1 MSGLLDKAKTASSS
15 EEKAT
20 KADTNEAK
28 KASSAGLLTK
38 ADSKPQKKQA
48 AKSDS
53 APPKTQASKPGAAP
67 DGPDIPMILNLAG
80 WVIIVLGAI
89 FSLQGGGFGL
99 IVVLIVLAL
108 GIGSIVQS
116 QKMTGGISP
125 LKTGLSVALAFVIAV
140 GPYAAIMIVPT
151 NASMA
156 VTEVSIDEDED
167 VISFVVRGSF
177 SEADAKI
184 FADSTEVWSGSKSMS
199 NDRAS
204 FDVPIATI
212 FQGNSLDYTAN
223 VVKDYTIEVES
234 SDGQKITTDIDP
246 DFTTREVLD
255 SATRITKVAKTSTS
269 SSGGTTTTST
279 VTDGITI
286 EAIVGLFSP
295 TESAQDDGGHSLENL
310 GLIPVTSDYTF
321 KMTVKK
327 GSSTEYIMPTVT
339 VSGLDASWTGTFSGG
354 TQTGKA
360 NGWLG
365 MPGTAQNDLGTEYL
379 QKDDFYDGSGCYSFE
394 IEITNQYYAGDS
406 ATIYTSTNSWEL
418 DWHSEDSTQ
427 DGEMTTC

>member
-1 MSGLLDKAKTASSS
+1 MGGLLDKAKSASSD
-15 EEKAT
+15 EKSTTKSKTESAT
-20 KADTNEAK
+20 
-28 KASSAGLLTK
+28 LLSGEVK
-38 ADSKPQKKQA
+38 SKNSNA
-48 AKSDS
+48 ATV
-53 APPKTQASKPGAAP
+53 AVQQ
-67 DGPDIPMILNLAG
+67 DGPDIPMILNIAG

-99 IVVLIVLAL
+99 IVVLVVLAL

-116 QKMTGGISP
+116 QRMTGGISP
-125 LKTGLSVALAFVIAV
+125 VKTGISVALAFVIAV

-156 VTEVSIDEDED
+156 VTEITIDEDED

-177 SEADAKI
+177 SEADAKVY
-184 FADSTEVWSGSKSMS
+184 ADGTEVWSGSKSMA

-204 FDVPIATI
+204 FDVSISTI

-223 VVKDYTIEVES
+223 VVKEYTIEVES

-246 DFTTREVLD
+246 DFTTREVLN
-255 SATRITKVAKTSTS
+255 SATRVSKVLKSSTS
-269 SSGGTTTTST
+269 GSGGGTSST
-279 VTDGITI
+279 VTDGLTI

-295 TESAQDDGGHSLENL
+295 SESEQDGGGHTLDNL
-310 GLIPVTSDYTF
+310 GLIPVTSDYSF
-321 KMTVKK
+321 KMTIKK
-327 GSSTEYIMPTVT
+327 GSSTKYVMPTVT
-339 VSGLDASWTGTFSGG
+339 VNGLDAQWSSSLSG

-365 MPGTAQNDLGTEYL
+365 MPGTALNDLSTEYL
-379 QKDDFYDGSGCYSFE
+379 QKDDFYDGSGCYTFE
-394 IEITNQYYAGDS
+394 IEVTNQFYAGNT
-406 ATIYTSTNSWEL
+406 ATSYTSTSSWEL
-418 DWHSEDSTQ
+418 DLHPEDSTQ

>member
-1 MSGLLDKAKTASSS
+1 MSGLLDKAKSASSD
-15 EEKAT
+15 EKAPT
-20 KADTNEAK
+20 EK
-28 KASSAGLLTK
+28 
-38 ADSKPQKKQA
+38 
-48 AKSDS
+48 
-53 APPKTQASKPGAAP
+53 KTQSATLLSKANTAKANTANAVVVQQ
-67 DGPDIPMILNLAG
+67 DGPDIPMILNIAG

-99 IVVLIVLAL
+99 IVVLVVLAL

-116 QKMTGGISP
+116 QRMSGGISP
-125 LKTGLSVALAFVIAV
+125 VKTGISVALAFVIAV

-156 VTEVSIDEDED
+156 VTEVTIDEDQD

-177 SEADAKI
+177 AEADAKI
-184 FADSTEVWSGSKSMS
+184 YADGTEVWSGSKSMS

-204 FDVPIATI
+204 FDVSIATI

-223 VVKDYTIEVES
+223 VVKEYTIEVES

-246 DFTTREVLD
+246 DFTTREVLN
-255 SATRITKVAKTSTS
+255 SATRVSKVLKTSTS
-269 SSGGTTTTST
+269 SSGGTTTSST
-279 VTDGITI
+279 ATDGLTI

-295 TESAQDDGGHSLENL
+295 TESEQDGGGHTLDNL

-321 KMTVKK
+321 KMTIKK
-327 GSSTEYIMPTVT
+327 GSSTEYLMPTVT
-339 VSGLDASWTGTFSGG
+339 VSGLDASWSSSLSGT

-365 MPGTAQNDLGTEYL
+365 MPGTALNDQSTEYL
-379 QKDDFYDGSGCYSFE
+379 QKDDFYDGSGCYTFE
-394 IEITNQYYAGDS
+394 IEVTNQFYPGD
-406 ATIYTSTNSWEL
+406 TPTTYTSTSSWEL
-418 DWHSEDSTQ
+418 DWHPEDSTQ

>member
-1 MSGLLDKAKTASSS
+1 MSGLLDKAKSASSD
-15 EEKAT
+15 EKT
-20 KADTNEAK
+20 PTEK
-28 KASSAGLLTK
+28 
-38 ADSKPQKKQA
+38 
-48 AKSDS
+48 
-53 APPKTQASKPGAAP
+53 KTQSATLLSKANTANAVVVQQ
-67 DGPDIPMILNLAG
+67 DGPDIPMILNIAG

-116 QKMTGGISP
+116 QRMTGGISP
-125 LKTGLSVALAFVIAV
+125 LKTGISVALAFVIAV

-156 VTEVSIDEDED
+156 VTEVTIDEDQD

-177 SEADAKI
+177 AEADAKI
-184 FADSTEVWSGSKSMS
+184 YADGIEVWSGSKSMS

-204 FDVPIATI
+204 FDVSIATI

-223 VVKDYTIEVES
+223 VVKEYTIEVES
-234 SDGQKITTDIDP
+234 SDGQKITTNIDP
-246 DFTTREVLD
+246 DFTTREVLN
-255 SATRITKVAKTSTS
+255 SATRVSKVLKTSTS
-269 SSGGTTTTST
+269 GSGGGTTST

-295 TESAQDDGGHSLENL
+295 TESEQDGGGHTLDNL
-310 GLIPVTSDYTF
+310 GLIPVTSDYSF
-321 KMTVKK
+321 KMTIKK
-327 GSSTEYIMPTVT
+327 GSSTKYVMPTVT
-339 VSGLDASWTGTFSGG
+339 VSGLDAQWSSSLTGT
-354 TQTGKA
+354 QYGKA

-365 MPGTAQNDLGTEYL
+365 MPGTASNDQSTEYL
-379 QKDDFYDGSGCYSFE
+379 QKDDFYDGSGCYTFE
-394 IEITNQYYAGDS
+394 IEVTNQFYPGD
-406 ATIYTSTNSWEL
+406 TPTTYTSANSWEL
-418 DWHSEDSTQ
+418 DWHPEDSTQ

>member
-1 MSGLLDKAKTASSS
+1 MGGLLDKAKSASSD
-15 EEKAT
+15 EKSTTKSKTESAT
-20 KADTNEAK
+20 
-28 KASSAGLLTK
+28 LLSREVK
-38 ADSKPQKKQA
+38 SKNSNA
-48 AKSDS
+48 ATV
-53 APPKTQASKPGAAP
+53 AVQQ
-67 DGPDIPMILNLAG
+67 DGPDIPMILNIAG

-99 IVVLIVLAL
+99 IVVLVVLAL

-116 QKMTGGISP
+116 QRMTGGISP
-125 LKTGLSVALAFVIAV
+125 VKTGISVALAFVIAV

-156 VTEVSIDEDED
+156 VTEITIDEDED

-177 SEADAKI
+177 SEADAKVY
-184 FADSTEVWSGSKSMS
+184 ADGTEVWSGSKSMA

-204 FDVPIATI
+204 FDVSISTI

-223 VVKDYTIEVES
+223 VVKEYTIEVES

-246 DFTTREVLD
+246 DFTTREVLN
-255 SATRITKVAKTSTS
+255 SATRVSKVLKSSTS
-269 SSGGTTTTST
+269 GSGGGTSST
-279 VTDGITI
+279 VTDGLTI

-295 TESAQDDGGHSLENL
+295 SESEQDGGGHTLDNL
-310 GLIPVTSDYTF
+310 GLIPVTSDYSF
-321 KMTVKK
+321 KMTIKK
-327 GSSTEYIMPTVT
+327 GSSTKYVMPTVT
-339 VSGLDASWTGTFSGG
+339 VNGLDAQWSSSLSG

-365 MPGTAQNDLGTEYL
+365 MPGTALNDLSTEYL
-379 QKDDFYDGSGCYSFE
+379 QKDDFYDGSGCYTFE
-394 IEITNQYYAGDS
+394 IEVTNQFYAGNT
-406 ATIYTSTNSWEL
+406 ATSYTSTSSWEL
-418 DWHSEDSTQ
+418 DLHPEDSTQ

>member
-1 MSGLLDKAKTASSS
+1 MSGLLDKAKSASSN
-15 EEKAT
+15 EKTPTEKKTQSAT
-20 KADTNEAK
+20 LLSKANTAKADTANAVVV
-28 KASSAGLLTK
+28 
-38 ADSKPQKKQA
+38 QQ
-48 AKSDS
+48 
-53 APPKTQASKPGAAP
+53 
-67 DGPDIPMILNLAG
+67 DGPDIPMILNIAG

-99 IVVLIVLAL
+99 IVVLVVLAL

-116 QKMTGGISP
+116 QRMTGGISP
-125 LKTGLSVALAFVIAV
+125 LKTGISVALAFVIAV

-156 VTEVSIDEDED
+156 VTEVTIDEDQD

-177 SEADAKI
+177 AEADAKI
-184 FADSTEVWSGSKSMS
+184 YADGTEVWSGSKSMS

-204 FDVPIATI
+204 FDVSIATI

-223 VVKDYTIEVES
+223 VVKEYTIEVES
-234 SDGQKITTDIDP
+234 SDGQKVTTNIDP
-246 DFTTREVLD
+246 DFTTREVLN
-255 SATRITKVAKTSTS
+255 SATRVSKVLKTSTS
-269 SSGGTTTTST
+269 GSGGGTTST

-295 TESAQDDGGHSLENL
+295 TESEQDGGGHTLDNL

-321 KMTVKK
+321 KMTIKK
-327 GSSTEYIMPTVT
+327 GNPTKYVMPTVT
-339 VSGLDASWTGTFSGG
+339 VSGLDAQWSSSLTGT
-354 TQTGKA
+354 QYGKA

-365 MPGTAQNDLGTEYL
+365 MPGTASNDQSTEYL
-379 QKDDFYDGSGCYSFE
+379 QKDDFYDGSGCYTFE
-394 IEITNQYYAGDS
+394 IEVTNQFYPGD
-406 ATIYTSTNSWEL
+406 TPTTYTSANSWEL
-418 DWHSEDSTQ
+418 DWHPEDSTQ

>member
-1 MSGLLDKAKTASSS
+1 MSGLLDKAKSASTP
-15 EEKAT
+15 EEKPAV
-20 KADTNEAK
+20 K
-28 KASSAGLLTK
+28 KAETATLLSSK
-38 ADSKPQKKQA
+38 V
-48 AKSDS
+48 KSTNS
-53 APPKTQASKPGAAP
+53 NATTVVVQQ
-67 DGPDIPMILNLAG
+67 DGPDIPMILNIAG

-99 IVVLIVLAL
+99 IVVLVVLAL

-116 QKMTGGISP
+116 QRMSGGISP
-125 LKTGLSVALAFVIAV
+125 VKTGISVALAFVIAV

-156 VTEVSIDEDED
+156 VTEVTIDEDQD

-177 SEADAKI
+177 AEADAKVY
-184 FADSTEVWSGSKSMS
+184 ADGTEVWSGSKSMS

-204 FDVPIATI
+204 FDVSIATI

-223 VVKDYTIEVES
+223 VVKEYNIEVES

-246 DFTTREVLD
+246 DFTTREVLN
-255 SATRITKVAKTSTS
+255 SATRVSKVLKSSTS
-269 SSGGTTTTST
+269 GSGGGTSST
-279 VTDGITI
+279 VTDGLTI

-295 TESAQDDGGHSLENL
+295 SESEQDGGGHTLDNL
-310 GLIPVTSDYTF
+310 GLIPVTSDYSF
-321 KMTVKK
+321 KMTIKK
-327 GSSTEYIMPTVT
+327 GSSTKYVMPTVT
-339 VSGLDASWTGTFSGG
+339 VNGLDAQWSSSLSG

-365 MPGTAQNDLGTEYL
+365 MPGTALNDLSTEYL
-379 QKDDFYDGSGCYSFE
+379 QKDDFYDGSGCYTFE
-394 IEITNQYYAGDS
+394 IEVTNQFYAGNT
-406 ATIYTSTNSWEL
+406 ATSYTSTSSWEL
-418 DWHSEDSTQ
+418 DLHPEDSTQ

>member
-1 MSGLLDKAKTASSS
+1 MGGLLDKAKSASSD
-15 EEKAT
+15 EKSTTKSKTESAT
-20 KADTNEAK
+20 
-28 KASSAGLLTK
+28 LLSGEVK
-38 ADSKPQKKQA
+38 SKNSNA
-48 AKSDS
+48 ATV
-53 APPKTQASKPGAAP
+53 AVQQ
-67 DGPDIPMILNLAG
+67 DGPDIPMILNIAG

-99 IVVLIVLAL
+99 IVVLVVLAL

-116 QKMTGGISP
+116 QRMTGGISP
-125 LKTGLSVALAFVIAV
+125 VKTGISVALAFVIAV

-156 VTEVSIDEDED
+156 VTEITIDEDED

-177 SEADAKI
+177 SEADAKVY
-184 FADSTEVWSGSKSMS
+184 ADGTEVWSGSKSMA

-204 FDVPIATI
+204 FDVSISTI

-223 VVKDYTIEVES
+223 VVKEYTIEVES

-246 DFTTREVLD
+246 DFTTREVLN
-255 SATRITKVAKTSTS
+255 SATRVSKVLKSSTS
-269 SSGGTTTTST
+269 GSGGGTSST
-279 VTDGITI
+279 VTDGLTI

-295 TESAQDDGGHSLENL
+295 SESEQDGGGHTLDNL
-310 GLIPVTSDYTF
+310 GLIPVTSDYSF
-321 KMTVKK
+321 KMTIKK
-327 GSSTEYIMPTVT
+327 GSSTKYVMPTVT
-339 VSGLDASWTGTFSGG
+339 VNGLDAQWSSSLSG

-365 MPGTAQNDLGTEYL
+365 MPGTALNDLSTEYL
-379 QKDDFYDGSGCYSFE
+379 QKDDFYDGSGCYTFE
-394 IEITNQYYAGDS
+394 IEVTNQFYAGNT
-406 ATIYTSTNSWEL
+406 ATYYTSTSSWEL
-418 DWHSEDSTQ
+418 DLHPEDSTQ